1 MLRAPKKKKPRVRES
16 KIERAQRKA
25 RVAAAN
31 GISLKWVSPGYA
43 GVTDQIELYG
53 VDNMLSFLRTAGVTM
68 SREVAV
74 QALAAAIQFTEYKA
88 PGKPCAPHQ
97 LRFHN
102 EVLRP
107 MGFTVNVIDSL

>member
-1 MLRAPKKKKPRVRES
+1 MLRAPKKKKPKVRES
-16 KIERAQRKA
+16 KIERTQRVT
-25 RVAAAN
+25 RVAAA
-31 GISLKWVSPGYA
+31 GGLSLKWVSPGYV

-53 VDNMLSFLRTAGVTM
+53 VDNMVSFLHAAGIAL